1 VYAALQESH
10 VDLAEHGKD
19 LGMGENNPEI
29 PLEYQD
35 LLEKL
40 QCLADW
46 QISGAVFLRLRF
58 FRGADLTFSSRFMRA
73 LDA

>member
-1 VYAALQESH
+1 
-10 VDLAEHGKD
+10 
-19 LGMGENNPEI
+19 MGENNPEI